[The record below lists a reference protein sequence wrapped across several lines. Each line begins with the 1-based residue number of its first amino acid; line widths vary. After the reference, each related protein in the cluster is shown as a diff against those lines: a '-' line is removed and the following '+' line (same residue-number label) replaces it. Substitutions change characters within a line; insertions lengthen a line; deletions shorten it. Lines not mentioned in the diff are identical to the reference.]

1 MIVQTKQFFHSS
13 LTSLLAGERAPVSAL
28 RSVLLSSVLWMRMMV
43 VTVEE
48 EVNLCQWFLWLQA
61 DMSPMFDDVRNRQY
75 IFHKD
80 HLNSSS

>member
-13 LTSLLAGERAPVSAL
+13 LTSMLAGERDPVSAL
-28 RSVLLSSVLWMRMMV
+28 RSILLSSVLWMRMMV

-61 DMSPMFDDVRNRQY
+61 D
-75 IFHKD
+75 
-80 HLNSSS
+80 L

>member
-13 LTSLLAGERAPVSAL
+13 LSSLLAGERAPVSAL
-28 RSVLLSSVLWMRMMV
+28 RSLLLSSVLWMRMMV

-61 DMSPMFDDVRNRQY
+61 DM
-75 IFHKD
+75 
-80 HLNSSS
+80 

>member
-13 LTSLLAGERAPVSAL
+13 LTSVLAGERDPVSVL
-28 RSVLLSSVLWMRMMV
+28 RSILLSSVLWMRMMV

-61 DMSPMFDDVRNRQY
+61 DM
-75 IFHKD
+75 
-80 HLNSSS
+80 